1 MADNNGEIIYYCSEC
16 GREYP
21 SDIMYCEHD
30 GAQITI
36 KKRAKITGNVPK
48 SSSNGNN
55 ERYYLVDVITGERF
69 AIPSG
74 ITAVGREV
82 SNALIPLS
90 DSYDEVSRSHA
101 NIILGKGNELRI
113 QNTSTSNGTHVNG
126 QTIGDSELR
135 LLKEGD
141 VIVLGGDIYKKHI
154 LCLRLE
160 KGE

>member
-1 MADNNGEIIYYCSEC
+1 MKGSVSMAGNNEEIIYYCSEC

-21 SDIMYCEHD
+21 NEIMYCEHD
-30 GAQITI
+30 GAEI
-36 KKRAKITGNVPK
+36 KIKNRVKN
-48 SSSNGNN
+48 SN

-74 ITAVGREV
+74 ITSVGREV

-101 NIILGKGNELRI
+101 NIILGEGNELRI

>member
-1 MADNNGEIIYYCSEC
+1 MADNEELEFIYFCPEC

-21 SDIMYCEHD
+21 SDVMYCEHD
-30 GAQITI
+30 GAEIKI
-36 KKRAKITGNVPK
+36 KKKVKNTDNA
-48 SSSNGNN
+48 SESALDDNN
-55 ERYYLVDVITGERF
+55 ERYYLVDVISGERF

-74 ITAVGREV
+74 ITSVGREV

-101 NIILGKGNELRI
+101 NFILGEGNVRI
-113 QNTSTSNGTHVNG
+113 QSTSTSNGTHVNG